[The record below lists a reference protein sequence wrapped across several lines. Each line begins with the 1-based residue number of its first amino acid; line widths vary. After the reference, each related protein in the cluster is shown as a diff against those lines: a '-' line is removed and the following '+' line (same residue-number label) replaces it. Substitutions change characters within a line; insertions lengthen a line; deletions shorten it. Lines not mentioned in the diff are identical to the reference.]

1 MLALSLRRFTFDVVL
16 HGTSPLLLANRRLL
30 GEGSSVRSRYG
41 DLPQCRWYGL
51 MHRGFL
57 WQRRGCDGVA
67 EVTTLHIIG
76 IREPELS
83 PSLEVESSSLGN
95 SLRMACSDGDPLW
108 AMPPTTV
115 LE

>member
-1 MLALSLRRFTFDVVL
+1 MVWCTGVSF
-16 HGTSPLLLANRRLL
+16 G
-30 GEGSSVRSRYG
+30 
-41 DLPQCRWYGL
+41 
-51 MHRGFL
+51 RGMVAM
-57 WQRRGCDGVA
+57 GVA

-95 SLRMACSDGDPLW
+95 SLRMACNDGDPLW